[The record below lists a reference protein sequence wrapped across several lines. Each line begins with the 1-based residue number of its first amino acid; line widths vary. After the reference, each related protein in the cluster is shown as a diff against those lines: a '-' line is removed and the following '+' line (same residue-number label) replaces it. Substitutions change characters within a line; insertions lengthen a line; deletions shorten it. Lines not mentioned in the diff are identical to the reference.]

1 MNIINNYKKLRI
13 KVLKMAGKADFSK
26 RSWEEGGTLVA
37 IDAEADDQG
46 RLIPKVRVIN
56 PGWND
61 RKSTGYMYMI
71 IYGIIEDRDKGK
83 EKSISSARPR
93 SVQDPDQQGGV
104 SGSQSSNRE
113 STIIYKSSRAFGSFP
128 IGVGKCSSDPEDL
141 LEAILK
147 LDITVRR
154 TAGSSEKL
162 VYGVSNVPASLTP
175 WNGVLANGAI
185 FPAIKVCSNVDIVP
199 VDRALKLRPIF
210 LTITLLTDAGVYK
223 VPSNV
228 LDFRMN
234 NAISFNL
241 LVTLQVGSDFQSS
254 GVKGVVT
261 EDGERVTTLMVHI
274 GNFARKK
281 GKAYSVDY
289 CRRKVE
295 KMDLRFSLGAIGG
308 LSLHIRVA
316 GKMSNVL
323 RAQLGYRKSICYS
336 LMDTNPYL
344 NRVMWKSECSIK
356 NVTAVFQP
364 SVPKEFKIYENIL
377 IDNTGKILKQ

>member
-1 MNIINNYKKLRI
+1 
-13 KVLKMAGKADFSK
+13 MAGKADFSK

>member
-1 MNIINNYKKLRI
+1 
-13 KVLKMAGKADFSK
+13 MAGKADFSK

-37 IDAEADDQG
+37 IDAEADSNG

-71 IYGIIEDRDKGK
+71 IYGIIENRDKEK
-83 EKSISSARPR
+83 ERKLELSFNQTQSISSDNGEGKAETNI
-93 SVQDPDQQGGV
+93 SYEGA
-104 SGSQSSNRE
+104 
-113 STIIYKSSRAFGSFP
+113 RAFGSFP
-128 IGVGKCSSDPEDL
+128 LGVGKCIADPDDL
-141 LEAILK
+141 LEAVLK

-154 TAGSSEKL
+154 TAGATEKL
-162 VYGVSNVPASLTP
+162 VYGVTNIPMLLYP
-175 WNGVLANGAI
+175 WNGVLSCGAI
-185 FPAIKVCSNVDIVP
+185 FPAIKVCSNVDVVP
-199 VDRALKLRPIF
+199 VDRALRLRPIF
-210 LTITLLTDAGVYK
+210 LTITLLTDAGIYK
-223 VPSNV
+223 VPSSV

-241 LVTLQVGSDFQSS
+241 LITLQIGADFSSS

-261 EDGERVTTLMVHI
+261 EEGERVTTFMVHI

-281 GKAYSVDY
+281 RKSYSVDY
-289 CRRKVE
+289 CRRKVD
-295 KMDLRFSLGAIGG
+295 KMDLRFSLGAVGG

-323 RAQLGYRKSICYS
+323 KAQLGYRKSICYS